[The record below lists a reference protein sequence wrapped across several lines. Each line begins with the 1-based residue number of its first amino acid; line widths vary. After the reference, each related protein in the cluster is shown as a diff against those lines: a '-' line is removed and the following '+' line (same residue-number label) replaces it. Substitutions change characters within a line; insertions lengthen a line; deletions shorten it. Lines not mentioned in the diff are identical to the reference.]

1 MKQNLIDEEESH
13 DRKREKKRKADK
25 VKKAKEKQSV
35 QDKLTE
41 FKRNN
46 APSKTY
52 TNLGG
57 IENGIYN
64 TRAIREDTI
73 KNVAQAPVIQLTAAS
88 AVEQQIINM
97 QLLHQIF
104 VLAGKSAAISNKRK
118 RKRKSQKIQKT
129 QNLLS
134 HRC

>member
-41 FKRNN
+41 YKRNN

-88 AVEQQIINM
+88 AVEQQIINSSCYIRF
-97 QLLHQIF
+97 L
-104 VLAGKSAAISNKRK
+104 
-118 RKRKSQKIQKT
+118 
-129 QNLLS
+129 
-134 HRC
+134 C

>member
-1 MKQNLIDEEESH
+1 MEVIVIFALSTFLFLLLSELFFFFRYLKQNLIDEEESH

-41 FKRNN
+41 YKRNN

-64 TRAIREDTI
+64 TRAIREDII

-88 AVEQQIINM
+88 AVE
-97 QLLHQIF
+97 
-104 VLAGKSAAISNKRK
+104 
-118 RKRKSQKIQKT
+118 
-129 QNLLS
+129 
-134 HRC
+134 